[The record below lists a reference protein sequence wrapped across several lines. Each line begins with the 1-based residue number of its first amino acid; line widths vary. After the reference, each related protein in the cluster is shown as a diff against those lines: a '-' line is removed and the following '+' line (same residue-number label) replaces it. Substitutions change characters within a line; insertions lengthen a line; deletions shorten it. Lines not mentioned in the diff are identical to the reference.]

1 MSTNEKA
8 PGGLL
13 HRRPMSDP
21 IFPKGSKTDGT
32 IQSIPSPA
40 TPFFDFSKFPGTPI
54 HGGWFL
60 CLLKPC
66 TTPICR
72 A

>member
-32 IQSIPSPA
+32 IQSIPNPRQP
-40 TPFFDFSKFPGTPI
+40 PFLIFRNSQVHQSTEAGFYA
-54 HGGWFL
+54 
-60 CLLKPC
+60 C
-66 TTPICR
+66 
-72 A
+72 